1 MKRARVICL
10 SLVLCAA
17 LAGGAQAAS
26 FLGFD
31 FRGGSEACGVSADGS
46 VVVGWGIWG
55 YDREAFRWTQ
65 SSGAVDLGFLPD
77 THESI
82 ALSVSADGST
92 VVGYGRLSV
101 TTEAFRWTQSDGMV
115 GLGFLPEG
123 SLESYADDVSADG
136 SIVVGGSSTAEDER
150 FEAFRWTQSDG
161 MVGLGYLP
169 GHSESCAFGVSANG
183 SIVVGRSETGEG
195 VENKSEA
202 FRWTQ
207 NEGMVGLGFLSD
219 GDLRSGAT
227 DVSNDGSIV
236 VGYSVSSSGYAEAF
250 RWTRSGGMVG
260 LGYLA
265 GYSVSVASAVSAD
278 GCTVVGNS
286 GSGDKTEAFIWDKK
300 NGMRNLRE
308 LLIDVCGLDLSG
320 WTLERATGI
329 SSDGKIIVGIGMGP
343 NGNQGWIANLEK
355 KEDFPWE
362 IFIPL
367 FKKKPK
373 IF

>member
-1 MKRARVICL
+1 MKRARLISL

-31 FRGGSEACGVSADGS
+31 FRGGSEAYGVSADGS
-46 VVVGWGIWG
+46 VAVGWGIWG

-101 TTEAFRWTQSDGMV
+101 TTEAFRWTQGDGMV

-123 SLESYADDVSADG
+123 SLESYAYDVSADG
-136 SIVVGGSSTAEDER
+136 AIVVGGSSTAEDEK

-169 GHSESCAFGVSANG
+169 GHSESCAFGVSADG
-183 SIVVGRSETGEG
+183 AIVVGRSEAGEG
-195 VENKSEA
+195 VENRSEA
-202 FRWTQ
+202 FRWTP
-207 NEGMVGLGFLSD
+207 NEGMVGLGFLSR

-227 DVSNDGSIV
+227 DVSADGAIV

-250 RWTRSGGMVG
+250 RWTQSAGMVG
-260 LGYLA
+260 LGHLP
-265 GYSVSVASAVSAD
+265 GCSVSVASAVSAD
-278 GCTVVGNS
+278 GSTVVGNS
-286 GSGDKTEAFIWDKK
+286 GSGDKTEAFIWDEK

-308 LLIDVCGLDLSG
+308 LLIDACGLDLNA

-329 SSDGKIIVGIGMGP
+329 SSDGKTIVGTGSP
-343 NGNQGWIANLEK
+343 NGYVQGWIANLEK

-367 FKKKPK
+367 FKRKPK